1 MAEEE
6 ENELIIH
13 ITIEW
18 DDDEEYQPSALDIAA
33 YNFVNTL
40 HWYVKGFA
48 IPFLIG
54 LISTIFYNLNGVSK
68 SSHPPKIGIYISFVS
83 SWALLVTGASVTSS
97 SVDDTPKKSKTKT
110 TTK

>member
-6 ENELIIH
+6 ENEIIIH

-33 YNFVNTL
+33 YSFVNTH

-48 IPFLIG
+48 ILFFIG
-54 LISTIFYNLNGVSK
+54 LIGNKF
-68 SSHPPKIGIYISFVS
+68 
-83 SWALLVTGASVTSS
+83 
-97 SVDDTPKKSKTKT
+97 
-110 TTK
+110 

>member
-18 DDDEEYQPSALDIAA
+18 DDDEEYQSSSLDIAA
-33 YNFVNTL
+33 YSFVNTL

-48 IPFLIG
+48 ILFFIG
-54 LISTIFYNLNGVSK
+54 LISNKF
-68 SSHPPKIGIYISFVS
+68 
-83 SWALLVTGASVTSS
+83 
-97 SVDDTPKKSKTKT
+97 
-110 TTK
+110 